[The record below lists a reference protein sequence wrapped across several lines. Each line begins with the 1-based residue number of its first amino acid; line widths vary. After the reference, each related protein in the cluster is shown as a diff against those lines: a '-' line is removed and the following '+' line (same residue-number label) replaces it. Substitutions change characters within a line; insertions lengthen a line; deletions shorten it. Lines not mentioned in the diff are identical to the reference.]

1 MNVKLSHNQ
10 RIRLVA
16 SLAVL
21 FTALGLLAFVRP
33 AWEAFQAHHGEL
45 QTLIGQL
52 PPERSR
58 PLSLG
63 QLIRRITQ
71 TRADLES
78 QRSRFPIS
86 ENVSQLLV
94 ELQRVLEGSDITRF
108 YPTKLE
114 EVELAALASADI
126 RVMQQRVMID
136 AQGDFFALRNFI
148 ERLENFKHPVQVRSF
163 EIGSPKE
170 IDPLRPDRLEMK
182 FALSA
187 FLLDRAAG
195 AADAEQRALETL
207 LSELA
212 AEPLPT
218 PSPPIE
224 LPEPLA
230 PKGLIYD
237 PIERTLSVP
246 EAPVVPELRPLPPR
260 ARPTA
265 IPTPQPTKSPLAV
278 VARDPSY
285 SWRVMGIIYAREAK
299 GAVIDKGGEAHEY
312 QVGDPIDA
320 GWVVARIDPRRVII
334 KKGDET
340 RELKLPETGIPNSP

>member
-10 RIRLVA
+10 RVRLVA

-21 FTALGLLAFVRP
+21 FTAVGLLLFVQP
-33 AWEAFQAHHGEL
+33 AWEAFQGHHSQL

-71 TRADLES
+71 TRTDLES

-108 YPTKLE
+108 YPTKFE
-114 EVELAALASADI
+114 QVELAALASADI
-126 RVMQQRVMID
+126 RVLQQRVMID
-136 AQGDFFALRNFI
+136 AQGDFFSLRNFI

-170 IDPLRPDRLEMK
+170 ADPLSPDKLEMK

-187 FLLDRAAG
+187 FLLDRTAG
-195 AADAEQRALETL
+195 AAEAEQRALETL
-207 LSELA
+207 LAELA
-212 AEPLPT
+212 AEPVPT
-218 PSPPIE
+218 PTPPVE
-224 LPEPLA
+224 LSEPLA
-230 PKGLIYD
+230 PRGLIYD

-246 EAPVVPELRPLPPR
+246 EAPLVPELRPLAPR

-265 IPTPQPTKSPLAV
+265 VPTPEPTKAPVAV
-278 VARDPSY
+278 AKDPSY

-312 QVGDPIDA
+312 QVGDPVDA
-320 GWVVARIDPRRVII
+320 GWVVARIDPRRVILR
-334 KKGDET
+334 KGDES
-340 RELKLPETGIPNSP
+340 RELELPDTGLPNSP